1 MAPPPF
7 TLHLVRGAEP
17 PHGVV
22 AEGDR
27 VLYDRDGAWTDGAH
41 VVTDEELVDL
51 VFLAARVAVW

>member
-1 MAPPPF
+1 VVV

-27 VLYDRDGAWTDGAH
+27 VLYDRDGAWTDLATARRF
-41 VVTDEELVDL
+41 TDEELVDL